1 MFWSFEFIPVVWLEH
16 AQAVA
21 QVKHFFGVGYGPP
34 RGLVE
39 SGIAM
44 SYTNTTG
51 EQDQF
56 IDRHISAIHTASVT
70 LDELTGIL
78 GALDDR
84 VSELTDRNTVL
95 EEENQSQA
103 ALLAQRDGGIRDLED
118 KLSEVS
124 DQESKLAQAEAEIAD
139 RDNTIRRLEAR
150 IEELETQIVDSQ

>member
-1 MFWSFEFIPVVWLEH
+1 
-16 AQAVA
+16 
-21 QVKHFFGVGYGPP
+21 
-34 RGLVE
+34 
-39 SGIAM
+39 M

-78 GALDDR
+78 GALDER
-84 VSELTDRNTVL
+84 VSELTDKNREL

-103 ALLAQRDGGIRDLED
+103 SLLVQRDGEIRDLEE
-118 KLSEVS
+118 KLSEI
-124 DQESKLAQAEAEIAD
+124 QNRERKLAQAEAEIAD

-150 IEELETQIVDSQ
+150 IGELETQIADSQ